1 MKGRNGETSGFAW
14 HAQWEE
20 SLDVWYYGIACIV
33 CTVPVLFLVAPPILA
48 NHSTFNRALSR
59 VPNGVLRVS

>member
-14 HAQWEE
+14 HAQWER
-20 SLDVWYYGIACIV
+20 VWMYGIICIV
-33 CTVPVLFLVAPPILA
+33 CIDCTVPVLFLVAPPILA

-59 VPNGVLRVS
+59 VSNGVLRVS